1 MNHGFATII
10 IIVLILL
17 GFLNY
22 LPVAVCVKEIIVRE
36 GESIQDAINTASPGS
51 IIRIMPGKFHE
62 QLEIN
67 KTLTII
73 GSGNETVIL
82 GSGTTTCVK
91 IVRGVTE
98 VKLSNLCIDGAGSYK
113 ATGLWI
119 QQSNRNQLLNIT
131 IKNFYK
137 GLRIY
142 DSSQN
147 ILRNVRLLSNTYNFE
162 VYGLYLSHFIHDID
176 SSNTVNGKKI
186 YYLVNIHNVRLTGD
200 AGYVAIVNSTNVN
213 IANMTLSDN
222 FSGILLAYTNSSVI
236 RNVNCTRN
244 VQGIRLVNSHNITI
258 TRSLLTFNEWSGISL
273 EPATTCKI
281 YSNKFKFN
289 VHALYLSISP
299 YILQVK
305 TRFNQV
311 FLNEFSNNSVGIYLD
326 EVDLNEFYN
335 NNFDWNNVAIKVD
348 EASNNL
354 VFHNNFL
361 NNAKN
366 VDFVAT
372 SFSNVTNVW
381 DKGYPFGGNFWLN
394 LNETDNYKGASQN
407 TAGSDGIMD
416 QPYSIGF
423 NNIDRYPL
431 FFPTI
436 PILMDQ
442 LNEENPFE
450 ISGFFSD
457 VFNFSFNPSAPYPYI
472 EFKIVAHITCNFC
485 RVGIPRN
492 LLWAEEDKWVILLNG
507 SEAIFEAYSSNN
519 YTFLFFKIPSFMVND
534 ISVIVVKVLG
544 SGAISEYTSIGPL
557 IIFFIAF
564 LICFAAVKK
573 HLNRPRA
580 EMWAFIFISFLILT
594 FSTLSIVICTCTYTY
609 NYSTESTLV
618 VGEGGFKTIKEALE
632 HALDGDEIIVRAGVY
647 REQVVVNKLLKLR
660 GEGFGKTVIET
671 DAFVDA
677 VVIFANNVSVQGF
690 AVRNYGG
697 TAYSSGIRL
706 INASDCKIENNLIE
720 GKFIGIRLENGSC
733 RNIIQNN
740 IIRSN
745 QYGMFFMRRSS
756 GNTVFN
762 NSILGSGWNGIEL
775 AWYSDN
781 NVFEAN
787 TIANNGGYGIEV
799 PIYSPSYENMFFH
812 NNFLNNSLSNPLGG
826 HASDFFNNS
835 WCFNGEGNFWDNYNF
850 TDCDKN
856 GIGDT
861 WYCINEEKAIY
872 DKYPLMGKYRCF
884 NLFDEETISA
894 ISSSEILFINATIFD
909 GQASIN
915 ICLYEDER
923 CGLLRL
929 GVPKKVLADLSYSSP
944 NEIFFINLWSKS
956 DYNYFYAEY
965 SSGKILIQIS
975 GTTEIPELTRSTTLF
990 TALSIVLFS
999 CFALKLKLKK
1009 I

>member
-1 MNHGFATII
+1 MNHGFAIIVII
-10 IIVLILL
+10 ILMLSGI
-17 GFLNY
+17 LNY
-22 LPVAVCVKEIIVRE
+22 SPDATCAEEIIVRE
-36 GESIQDAINTASPGS
+36 GESIQDAINTAPPGS

-73 GSGNETVIL
+73 GSGNETIIL

-91 IVRGVTE
+91 IVRGVTG

-147 ILRNVRLLSNTYNFE
+147 ILRNVRLLGNTYNFE

-176 SSNTVNGKKI
+176 LSNTVNEKEI
-186 YYLVNIHNVRLTGD
+186 CYLVNIHNVKLTSN
-200 AGYVAIVNSTNVN
+200 AGYVAIVNSTNVD

-222 FSGILLAYTNSSVI
+222 FSGILLAYTNSTVV
-236 RNVNCTRN
+236 RDVNCTRN

-258 TRSLLTFNEWSGISL
+258 TRSVLTFNEWSGISL

-289 VHALYLSISP
+289 AHALYLSISP

-311 FLNEFSNNSVGIYLD
+311 FLNEFSNNSVGIYID
-326 EVDLNEFYN
+326 EVDLNEIYN
-335 NNFDWNNVAIKVD
+335 NNFDWNDVAIKID

-354 VFHNNFL
+354 FFHNNFL
-361 NNAKN
+361 NNTKN

-372 SFSNVTNVW
+372 PFSNVTNVW
-381 DKGYPFGGNFWLN
+381 DRGYPFGGNFWLHHN
-394 LNETDNYKGASQN
+394 GTDDYKGVNQDI
-407 TAGSDGIMD
+407 AGSDGITD
-416 QPYSIGF
+416 KPYSIGF
-423 NNIDRYPL
+423 NNTDRYPL
-431 FFPTI
+431 SFPII

-457 VFNFSFNPSAPYPYI
+457 VFNFSFNPSNAPYI
-472 EFKIVAHITCNFC
+472 EFKIVAHTTCNFC

-507 SEAIFEAYSSNN
+507 SEAVFEAYSSSN
-519 YTFLFFKIPSFMVND
+519 YTFLFFKIPSSMVND
-534 ISVIVVKVLG
+534 ISIIVVKVLG
-544 SGAISEYTSIGPL
+544 TGAVSEYSSIAPL

-564 LICFAAVKK
+564 LIYFAAVKK
-573 HLNRPRA
+573 HWKSRV
-580 EMWAFIFISFLILT
+580 EMLAYICISFLILT
-594 FSTLSIVICTCTYTY
+594 FSMLSTVIYAY
-609 NYSTESTLV
+609 NYSRESTLV

-632 HALDGDEIIVRAGVY
+632 HALDGDEIIVKAGIY
-647 REQVVVNKLLKLR
+647 REQVVVNKSLKLR
-660 GEGFGKTVIET
+660 GEGFEKTVIET

-706 INASDCKIENNLIE
+706 INASDCKIKNNLIE

-740 IIRSN
+740 IVRSN

-775 AWYSDN
+775 AWHSDN

-787 TIANNGGYGIEV
+787 TIANNGGYGVEV
-799 PIYSPSYENMFFH
+799 PIYSPSYENVFFH

-835 WCFNGEGNFWDNYNF
+835 WCFNGEGNFWDNYHF

-884 NLFDEETISA
+884 NLFNEETISA
-894 ISSSEILFINATIFD
+894 ISSSEILFINATIFN

-915 ICLYEDER
+915 ICLHEDEQR
-923 CGLLRL
+923 GLLRL

-956 DYNYFYAEY
+956 DYNYFYIEY
-965 SSGKILIQIS
+965 SNGKILIQIS
-975 GTTEIPELTRSTTLF
+975 GTTEIPELTRSTILF
-990 TALSIVLFS
+990 TALFIVLFL
-999 CFALKLKLKK
+999 CFTLKLNLVRRC
-1009 I
+1009 